1 MDVVALRYPYDLNQW
16 PANSLEL
23 LMRNVLVKQH
33 FNQHD
38 WAHRPGCFK
47 KGSECRFN
55 LPQHISWET
64 DIVFDEDRVQWYTLS
79 PIDHWVS
86 SFKVY
91 TKRYL
96 PDLFLNC
103 HSPGISGLFG
113 YNSNIQLGDVGHIF
127 YNTMYGSKSN
137 QAEET
142 KEFVDVANALD
153 KRIKK
158 QLVEAMQSEVG
169 EYQDEYIEGL
179 SRILGGI
186 RAHVSETVVSTTLA
200 HAMMLRGGTR
210 FRFSHEFAYLMLSQA
225 EDYFDGKD
233 INIRI

>member
-1 MDVVALRYPYDLNQW
+1 MNSCGEGCHDLDPLPFQTLHEERHKAYCNIHKGGVGLCQRCSQVVSSADIVNAALNRWKSFTQDRHTWGEFPLIPERMDVVALHYPYDLNQW

-153 KRIKK
+153 K
-158 QLVEAMQSEVG
+158 
-169 EYQDEYIEGL
+169 
-179 SRILGGI
+179 
-186 RAHVSETVVSTTLA
+186 
-200 HAMMLRGGTR
+200 
-210 FRFSHEFAYLMLSQA
+210 
-225 EDYFDGKD
+225 
-233 INIRI
+233 